1 MRRAKIICTIGPASN
16 NSKTIRALMLGGMDV
31 ARLNFS
37 HGSHEDHAR
46 SAELIRS
53 AASALRKKVSVIQ
66 DLQGIKIRV
75 TDFPGGSIILKKDQ
89 ELMLFSGTASSSD
102 KGIFITYRRLLEDVK
117 AGHRLLLDDGFL
129 RLDVLGK
136 KDRGLR
142 AVVNEGGILRSRKGV
157 NFPDSKISAG
167 SFTAKDRSDLLF
179 GLSIGVDYVAVSFV
193 RSAGDILRI
202 RRWAEKR
209 GIDLPPLIA
218 KIEKPEALENIERIL
233 DNVEGIMVARGDLG
247 VEMPAEQVPV
257 IQKRL
262 IDLANKRGKLVVT
275 ATQMLESMTL
285 RSRPTRAEAT
295 DVANAVLDGS
305 DALMLSAETAI
316 GKYPVEAASI
326 MDKIIRY
333 TEAESPRSAE
343 PVFRASGRF
352 SEAVADGACRA
363 AHEVG
368 AKAIVVFT
376 RSGFTAQLVSK
387 FRPGVPVFA
396 LTSDNAVLN
405 KLPLLWGVEPMPGR
419 FVFSSKSDSKG
430 RAEALDAGFIKSVQ
444 RYIIKRGL
452 AKKDDTIIFV
462 SSSAFLG
469 DPNIIRIQR
478 L

>member
-1 MRRAKIICTIGPASN
+1 MRRAKIVCTIGPASN
-16 NSKTIRALMLGGMDV
+16 NLRTIRALLLSGMDA

-37 HGSHEDHAR
+37 HGTHQDHQRA
-46 SAELIRS
+46 AGLIRS
-53 AASALRKKVSVIQ
+53 AASALKKKVSVIQ

-75 TDFPGGSIILKKDQ
+75 TDFPDGNIILRNGQ
-89 ELMLFSGTASSSD
+89 ELLVCPGRSASSD
-102 KGIFITYRRLLEDVK
+102 KCIFITYPRLLRDIK
-117 AGHRLLLDDGFL
+117 AGHRILLDDGFL
-129 RLDVLGK
+129 RLDVLGRK
-136 KDRGLR
+136 GNGLR
-142 AVVNEGGILRSRKGV
+142 AVVAEGGMLRSRKGV
-157 NFPDSKISAG
+157 NFPDSKITAG
-167 SFTAKDRSDLLF
+167 SFTSKDKADLLF
-179 GLSIGVDYVAVSFV
+179 GVFVGVDYMAVSFV
-193 RSAGDILRI
+193 RNAGDILII
-202 RRWAEKR
+202 RRWAEKKE
-209 GIDLPPLIA
+209 IVLPPLIA
-218 KIEKPEALENIERIL
+218 KIEKPEALENIDEIL

-275 ATQMLESMTL
+275 ATQMLESMTH
-285 RSRPTRAEAT
+285 RSRPTRAEAN

-316 GKYPVEAASI
+316 GMYPAESTAM
-326 MDKIIRY
+326 MDRIIRH
-333 TEAESPRSAE
+333 TEAESPRSPE

-376 RSGFTAQLVSK
+376 RTGFTAQLVSK

-396 LTSDNAVLN
+396 LTPQDEVVNR
-405 KLPLLWGVEPMPGR
+405 LPLLWGIESMRGR
-419 FVFSSKSDSKG
+419 FVFASQNATAG
-430 RAEALDAGFIKSVQ
+430 RVETLDARFIKSVQ
-444 RYIIKRGL
+444 KCVIKSGL
-452 AKKDDTIIFV
+452 AKKGDTIIFV

-469 DPNIIRIQR
+469 DPNIIRIQK